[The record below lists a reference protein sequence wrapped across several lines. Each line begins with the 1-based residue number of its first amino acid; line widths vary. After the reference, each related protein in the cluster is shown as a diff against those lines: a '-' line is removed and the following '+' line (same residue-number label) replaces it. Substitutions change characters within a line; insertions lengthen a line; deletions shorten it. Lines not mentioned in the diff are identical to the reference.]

1 MSQHVC
7 IVTTAH
13 PLDDVRVNSK
23 IATSFV
29 ARGFK
34 VSWVGPDISFFKD
47 SSERNPRIEYFLA
60 KPNIT
65 RLDRVLSSRR
75 IARLALAV
83 PDVDWYYSPDP
94 DSIGVSI
101 RAAQKTGARV
111 LFDIHEIY
119 HGALLDRWTR
129 GLKVAALREIVRRR
143 IAAMCRRCD
152 LVIGVNE
159 SVLRPYVE
167 PGKRAVVVRNCA
179 PRWFADRAIA
189 RDGSPSSGPMV
200 FMHGKGGTDRG
211 TPVVLDAL
219 RALAGKPQIAR
230 VVMFADATGG
240 TSADGP
246 ALAAEVAARGLGDA
260 VWLHEPVTHE
270 AMPAVLAQCDVG
282 IIAYGRGLGEDSL
295 PNRIFEYMAAG
306 LAVLTPSY
314 AREIRRI
321 VDEEKCGVVVD
332 FEDPLAVAAALS
344 ELADDRTRVRDMGDR
359 ARAAF
364 LARHNWDAE
373 FSKLLEAMASVSS

>member
-23 IATSFV
+23 IAASFV
-29 ARGFK
+29 ERGFK

-47 SSERNPRIEYFLA
+47 SSERNPQIAYFLT
-60 KPNIT
+60 KPNST
-65 RLDRVLSSRR
+65 RVDRVMSSRR
-75 IARLALAV
+75 IEKLALAV

-101 RAAQKTGARV
+101 RAARKTGARV
-111 LFDIHEIY
+111 LFDIHEMY
-119 HGALLDRWTR
+119 HGALLDRWTH
-129 GLKVAALREIVRRR
+129 GLKVGALQEVVRRR
-143 IAAMCRRCD
+143 IATMCRRCD

-167 PGKRAVVVRNCA
+167 PGQRAIVVRNCA
-179 PRWFADRAIA
+179 PRWFADRAVA
-189 RDGSPSSGPMV
+189 RNGSPSSGPMV

-219 RALAGKPQIAR
+219 SALAGQPATAR

-240 TSADGP
+240 TTAGGP
-246 ALAAEVAARGLGDA
+246 VLAAEVAARDLGEA

-321 VDEEKCGVVVD
+321 VDEEKCGIVVD
-332 FEDPLAVAAALS
+332 FEDPLAVAAAIR
-344 ELADDRTRVRDMGDR
+344 ELADDRPQVRDMGER
-359 ARAAF
+359 ARVAF
-364 LARHNWDAE
+364 LARHNWDVE
-373 FSKLLEAMASVSS
+373 FSKLLEAMGSVSS